1 MQVPGRQTRLLL
13 GENARLALDV
23 IRGHR
28 LRSALVVIGVAI
40 GVAALMS
47 MVAVLS
53 GLSAVIARD
62 LASADQVVVYVSKFD
77 FLTGS
82 PEDEDVQARDDIE
95 PADARAIAAACP
107 AVGVADYYIEPSG
120 FSLTTASYR
129 GRRTRPLSVIG
140 SGEHF
145 HLFFRAP
152 VTEGRAFV
160 AGDIERRRRVC
171 MLGHGPAADLFPAVD
186 PIGQRIRLGS
196 QVYEVVGV
204 YGERRSIAGSLGENY
219 VILPYTTFR
228 KDWKQ
233 ESDFGY
239 VMMTVAPG
247 RTAADVERQARS
259 LMRQRRGLRPEQE
272 DDFAVI
278 AADAV
283 EELVARITGP
293 IALVLLV
300 ISSIG
305 LMVGG
310 IGVMNIML
318 VSVTERTR
326 EIGIRLAVGATPRAI
341 LSQILTEAVVLTGSG
356 GVGGIV
362 LGGLVA
368 FGLSRGLGF
377 PARLEPLAILVAV
390 LFSMAIGVFFGFY
403 PARRAARV
411 DPIESL
417 RYE

>member
-1 MQVPGRQTRLLL
+1 
-13 GENARLALDV
+13 
-23 IRGHR
+23 
-28 LRSALVVIGVAI
+28 
-40 GVAALMS
+40 
-47 MVAVLS
+47 
-53 GLSAVIARD
+53 
-62 LASADQVVVYVSKFD
+62 
-77 FLTGS
+77 
-82 PEDEDVQARDDIE
+82 
-95 PADARAIAAACP
+95 
-107 AVGVADYYIEPSG
+107 
-120 FSLTTASYR
+120 
-129 GRRTRPLSVIG
+129 
-140 SGEHF
+140 
-145 HLFFRAP
+145 
-152 VTEGRAFV
+152 
-160 AGDIERRRRVC
+160 
-171 MLGHGPAADLFPAVD
+171 MLGHGPARDLFPAID
-186 PIGQRIRLGS
+186 PIGQSIRLGA

-204 YGERRSIAGSLGENY
+204 YGERRSIAGSMGENY
-219 VILPYTTFR
+219 VILPYTTFI
-228 KDWKQ
+228 KDWKDS
-233 ESDFGY
+233 SDLGY

-259 LMRQRRGLRPEQE
+259 VMRQRRGLRPDEE

-283 EELVARITGP
+283 EELVARVTGP

-300 ISSIG
+300 VSSIG

-326 EIGIRLAVGATPRAI
+326 EIGIRLAVGATPGAI

-356 GVGGIV
+356 GMLGIL

-368 FGLSRGLGF
+368 VGLSRGLGF
-377 PARLEPLAILVAV
+377 PARLEPLAVLVAV